1 MKISLREERIS
12 PSLPKFD
19 LKNLARCRDNIVRD
33 PENEFNL
40 SQYAYYLYM
49 YWLETGRRKDRLWLL
64 DKALEAAKRGN
75 DRSSNPGRTGLLTA
89 ILIDAGRMKEA
100 LILLEEKIRNDPENI
115 TFLKMKIDLL
125 EILKC
130 WKEIRRICRQI
141 IRIDES
147 DAFAYA
153 SFAGSCLRTSGFGSV
168 RKAQH
173 YIDRALRLDHQCQ
186 KGLFI
191 KAEILIRK
199 KAPLEQIR
207 SLYQKLIFI
216 DPSDENAKKL
226 LAEADQKIALGQK
239 TWNEKKDRKQ
249 NLLVFLIVV
258 AVFICGLI
266 GRVITELPQSV
277 KKENTNR
284 SNTVQTGKSNVKPI
298 NSLIQKLIP
307 KSP

>member
-1 MKISLREERIS
+1 MLSFSILSPMKISLCEERIS

-130 WKEIRRICRQI
+130 WKEIRRICR
-141 IRIDES
+141 
-147 DAFAYA
+147 
-153 SFAGSCLRTSGFGSV
+153 
-168 RKAQH
+168 
-173 YIDRALRLDHQCQ
+173 
-186 KGLFI
+186 
-191 KAEILIRK
+191 
-199 KAPLEQIR
+199 
-207 SLYQKLIFI
+207 
-216 DPSDENAKKL
+216 
-226 LAEADQKIALGQK
+226 
-239 TWNEKKDRKQ
+239 
-249 NLLVFLIVV
+249 
-258 AVFICGLI
+258 
-266 GRVITELPQSV
+266 
-277 KKENTNR
+277 
-284 SNTVQTGKSNVKPI
+284 
-298 NSLIQKLIP
+298 
-307 KSP
+307 